1 MSRAPVLADTLAPP
15 HIAPW
20 SRRLPALAAALT
32 TLILGAIGL
41 GGAQLWRDELASWS
55 AARRTVGEL
64 LAMTANA
71 DAFYLPYYLFLH
83 YWMAIFG
90 DSEVALRLPSLL
102 AAAGTA
108 AVVAALAGRWFGT
121 RAGWCAGLLFALVPM
136 VTRMAQEARPYAFVM
151 LFIALS
157 TYLLLR
163 ALDEPSW
170 RHWAGYGVALAA
182 VGLTQL
188 TAFAIVAG
196 HVVLVLA
203 RWQRPWRFALTALL
217 AVLPAAPLAVLS
229 LSGGQGA
236 VGMIPRPGLLDLFG
250 FTAVAPAD
258 SMMWPQLFRSA
269 ATAWIVLALALAAL
283 LLPQRRRAAGIL
295 AVAGAPILVLW
306 AASQAGPSFFF
317 ARYLV
322 FLLPVLVVTA
332 GVTLAA
338 ARPQAVL
345 VLALAAV
352 AAITVPDQ
360 LAARSPGSHDAAFYP
375 YAMFTEGPGQY
386 ADYRRL
392 ADRLR
397 RDAREGDMIVYANRP
412 DFWFTDTALDYHW
425 RTPDRPRDVFL
436 DRDPIANAN
445 LAGTETTAYAAR
457 LAGANR
463 VWVIGVGERQDPFAG
478 SPALVAFPARPDKA
492 AAVQAQFALA
502 EVEQTTGFTVALM
515 HRR

>member
-1 MSRAPVLADTLAPP
+1 MDTLAQP

-20 SRRLPALAAALT
+20 TRALPALAAALT
-32 TLILGAIGL
+32 TLVLGAIGL
-41 GGAQLWRDELASWS
+41 TAAQLWRDELATWS
-55 AARRTVGEL
+55 AARRTVTEL
-64 LAMTANA
+64 FAMTANA

-151 LFIALS
+151 LFVALS

-170 RHWAGYGVALAA
+170 RRWAGYGLALAA

-188 TAFAIVAG
+188 TAFSIVAG
-196 HVVLVLA
+196 HLVLVLA
-203 RWQRPWRFALTALL
+203 ARRWTWRFALAAVL

-229 LSGGQGA
+229 LGGGQGV

-250 FTAVAPAD
+250 FTSVAPAD

-269 ATAWIVLALALAAL
+269 ATAWLVLALALASL
-283 LLPQRRRAAGIL
+283 LLSQRRRAAGML
-295 AVAGAPILVLW
+295 AVAGVPILALW

-322 FLLPVLVVTA
+322 FLLPVLVIAA

-338 ARPQAVL
+338 IRPPA
-345 VLALAAV
+345 VLALALAAT

-375 YAMFTEGPGQY
+375 YALFAERPGQY
-386 ADYRRL
+386 ADYRQL

-397 RDAREGDMIVYANRP
+397 REAREGDVLVYANRP
-412 DFWFTDTALDYHW
+412 DFWFTDIALDYHW
-425 RTPDRPRDVFL
+425 RSADRPRDVFL
-436 DRDPIANAN
+436 DRDPLANAN
-445 LAGTETTAYAAR
+445 LTGTEATAYAAR

-478 SPALVAFPARPDKA
+478 SPALMAFPARPDKA
-492 AAVQAQFALA
+492 AAVQGQFVATG
-502 EVEQTTGFTVALM
+502 VEQLPGFTVALM
-515 HRR
+515 QRR